1 MTEER
6 EHERLDRIL
15 AEEIRAEYGSVDVPR
30 EDIWRSIAAARR
42 GGRRP
47 IARRAAWVAGLAA
60 AAVAALLL
68 VVREPQGPPERSG
81 PLATASIGRDDLLL
95 RSHLAR
101 TGRLLATVGDSLP
114 PDAPREARALLGP
127 TRAMLEASDSDIA
140 TRRLLEDAEVA
151 LALLVRAGSS
161 QAPVAREVLRA
172 SLAEARIAERLQ
184 NAAGTR
190 GG

>member
-1 MTEER
+1 
-6 EHERLDRIL
+6 
-15 AEEIRAEYGSVDVPR
+15 
-30 EDIWRSIAAARR
+30 
-42 GGRRP
+42 
-47 IARRAAWVAGLAA
+47 
-60 AAVAALLL
+60 
-68 VVREPQGPPERSG
+68 
-81 PLATASIGRDDLLL
+81 
-95 RSHLAR
+95 
-101 TGRLLATVGDSLP
+101 
-114 PDAPREARALLGP
+114 
-127 TRAMLEASDSDIA
+127 MLEASDSDIA